1 MLQLSP
7 VVSCQY
13 SILFIEVVSAFHFDP
28 DVRCYSTCIYNG
40 QTVWVKL
47 EVIGKLWNTMLTS
60 RLLGY
65 NCSRLAH
72 GPS

>member
-13 SILFIEVVSAFHFDP
+13 SILFIEIVSAFHFDP

-40 QTVWVKL
+40 QTDC
-47 EVIGKLWNTMLTS
+47 
-60 RLLGY
+60 LGQVRG
-65 NCSRLAH
+65 NW
-72 GPS
+72 